1 MTAPA
6 NLLFIFSDEHRRDAM
21 GHANGP
27 VNVHTPN
34 LDRLASQGTVF
45 SSAYTPSPICV
56 PARASLATGRYVHDT
71 RCWDSAEPYRGHI
84 QGWGHRLIAEG
95 HDVVSVGKLHYRSNQ
110 DDNGFSEEHIPMHVS
125 EGVGWVLGLVR
136 NPLPPYDKG
145 PRELADQVGS
155 GESEYVAY
163 DRQVLDLAMKWLD
176 EHGRD
181 RNKPWVLFVSF
192 VSPHYPL
199 VAPSEFYDLHDSIT
213 VGWPHRNGFTPDHKA
228 LQEIYGF
235 YNYAD
240 HFTDDAI
247 TKARRGYYGL
257 TSFLDH
263 NVGML
268 LDKLDDTGLSANTRV
283 MYSSDHGDMLGD
295 QGMWTKMLMNE
306 QSAGVP
312 LILRGPGV
320 PEGRVVDTP
329 VSLVDCHQT
338 ILENA
343 GIHVDENVNE
353 SDKALP
359 GHSLLSIAAGAQP
372 DRNIISEFHDGGS
385 PSGYTMIRVRNWKY
399 IYYVGYPPQLFD
411 LGSDPREDNDRAGDP
426 TCKSVLDECES
437 RLRDRLDPEK
447 VNAQAFSDQ
456 AIALEK
462 LGGREA
468 VLARKGHDFGWTPIE
483 AVVS

>member
-27 VNVHTPN
+27 VRVSTPN
-34 LDRLASQGTVF
+34 LDRLAREGTVF

-71 RCWDSAEPYRGHI
+71 RCWDSAEPYRGQI
-84 QGWGHRLIAEG
+84 EGWGHQLIAEG
-95 HDVVSVGKLHYRSNQ
+95 HEVVSVGKLHYRSSE

-136 NPLPPYDKG
+136 NPLPPYVHG
-145 PRELADQVGS
+145 PRELAEQVGS

-163 DRQVLDLAMKWLD
+163 DRKVLNLAISWLND
-176 EHGRD
+176 HARHRD
-181 RNKPWVLFVSF
+181 KPWVLFVSF

-199 VAPSEFYDLHDSIT
+199 VAPPEFYDLHDSIT
-213 VGWPHRNGFTPDHKA
+213 VGWPHRNGQKPEHPA
-228 LQEIYGF
+228 LKELYRF

-240 HFTDDAI
+240 HFSDDAI
-247 TKARRGYYGL
+247 TKGRRGYYGL

-263 NVGML
+263 NVGVL
-268 LDKLDDTGLSANTRV
+268 LDKLDETGLAANTRV

-295 QGMWTKMLMNE
+295 HGMWTKMVMNE
-306 QSAGVP
+306 QSAGIP

-320 PEGRVVDTP
+320 PEGKVVDTP

-338 ILENA
+338 IVENA
-343 GIHVDENVNE
+343 GLAVDSTQSE
-353 SDKALP
+353 LP
-359 GHSLLSIAAGAQP
+359 GHSLLALATGDRP
-372 DRNIISEFHDGGS
+372 NRNIISEFHDGGS

-411 LGSDPREDNDRAGDP
+411 LVSDSREDHDRASDP
-426 TCKSVLDECES
+426 TCEAVLAECES
-437 RLRDRLDPEK
+437 RLRDLLDPEE
-447 VNAQAFSDQ
+447 VNASAFSDQ
-456 AIALEK
+456 AAALEK

-468 VLARKGHDFGWTPIE
+468 VLSRKDHDFGWTPIE
-483 AVVS
+483 SVVS